1 MVSSRQ
7 PYTPKPGVWVGK
19 VIEISGDW
27 LFLDCRRDGQPDLF
41 CEVQISRFN
50 LGAAEVG
57 SLVELDPAAQTVD
70 LIDLGV
76 WTKAEIDEIK
86 VRAHERARQLR
97 RNIH

>member
-7 PYTPKPGVWVGK
+7 PYTPKPGVWVGV

-27 LFLDCRRDGQPDLF
+27 LYLDCRLDGQPDLF

-57 SLVELDPAAQTVD
+57 SFLELDPAAQTVD

-76 WTKAEIDEIK
+76 WTAEDIAEIK
-86 VRAHERARQLR
+86 ANAAQLSRRLR